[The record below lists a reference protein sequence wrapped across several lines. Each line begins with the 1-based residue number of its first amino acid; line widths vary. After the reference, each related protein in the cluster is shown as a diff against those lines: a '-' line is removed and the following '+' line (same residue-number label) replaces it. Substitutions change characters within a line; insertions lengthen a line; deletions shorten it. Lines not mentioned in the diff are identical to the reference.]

1 MSTLYVGQKNDPFI
15 LNMNLND
22 TNKNKFNGLEKVDK
36 EKYIPSV
43 SSRYMDEITA
53 LKNYIRK
60 MNLLVRKN
68 LNLENYPSLE
78 EGFNYFSRKMKN
90 EDPHSEKIQETINK
104 WMDQIL
110 NVDFMNPLI
119 SLYEKYISDLEDEL
133 KNSKEK
139 NNKYEKKIVDLI
151 KENNELRDK
160 IQTVEEELK
169 TFLEVRNE
177 SGDSSSIIIM
187 DRNYIMKLEERNQLL
202 NKENEILILNYNKL
216 QNDFMKIKNGA
227 GSKGNELNNSSFIQL
242 NNENLKLKNDYK
254 ELIGQYDIINQKIKE
269 ISDKNNE
276 LEIENQNIKDENEK
290 IKYERNA
297 LKEGNERYKNLLEMK
312 KNNV

>member
-68 LNLENYPSLE
+68 LNLENFPSLE

-119 SLYEKYISDLEDEL
+119 SLYEKYISNLEEEL

-139 NNKYEKKIVDLI
+139 NNKYEKKLVDLI
-151 KENNELRDK
+151 QENNELRDK
-160 IQTVEEELK
+160 IQTVEEEFK

-187 DRNYIMKLEERNQLL
+187 DRNYIRKLEERNQLL

-216 QNDFMKIKNGA
+216 
-227 GSKGNELNNSSFIQL
+227 
-242 NNENLKLKNDYK
+242 
-254 ELIGQYDIINQKIKE
+254 
-269 ISDKNNE
+269 
-276 LEIENQNIKDENEK
+276 
-290 IKYERNA
+290 
-297 LKEGNERYKNLLEMK
+297 
-312 KNNV
+312 